1 MCKTPNDDRR
11 RCTPC
16 AKSPMFGERE
26 GAVMTATAKKI
37 LSVFLAFT
45 LVFAFTPTV
54 AFGEGEGEGAQQE
67 APETSDL
74 ALATLSDMSG
84 SEVTTAGA
92 GSGTELGTA
101 AINWPVY
108 HEGTGFK
115 LGFVQHTYTP
125 EGASEPV
132 TGALITDVNID
143 STSQYDVE
151 IPGQVSYTDDSG
163 TTITLNVIGL
173 GEAKKSE
180 GAAINRSF
188 NWSQAGHVDTFTFPA
203 GIRFVTDIKFANNVK
218 KSVDFKAN
226 SHVTQLS
233 TNMFEQF
240 LGTTVTLP
248 DSLVEVPASMFH
260 NSNIEQ
266 ITLPGSVTHINR
278 EAFYGAHKLTSVT
291 LNSGLL
297 VIGVEAFASEPYGGS
312 YTYGRMLPLASIAI
326 PSSVTE
332 IQQQAFAKD
341 QKLTSLAFGANS
353 QLSTIGLQ
361 AFYGTSLTSVDIPD
375 SVTSIGAEAFSGG
388 NGNANIG
395 DDSNPNTRG
404 AYTLATV
411 NLGTSQSASH
421 LTTLGSKAFAHQPIT
436 SITLPNSLTSLGYD
450 TSTYALTT
458 SNGWSNGLNGTLGA
472 FSGCDQLR
480 TITWPTSSSLTAV
493 GGFDGCTSLTA
504 DAVNSLP
511 SSVIR
516 IDDYAFY
523 NCTSMNDVFVPATVT
538 SIGQGAFSKAD
549 NVTSANKTFTLLNK
563 DVTLGGWTAENPT
576 TGPWPLGCGYTI
588 KYPRSAAADSS
599 IVQYRAAVETYE
611 KARSVSEANRTKFET
626 VADNY
631 YTVKGTVL
639 EGATVTLIAGDKE
652 YHPALDGNNSFTSE
666 LIEGGTYVGAIV
678 SLDGYLDYQISPV
691 DGQAV
696 ARIGGDWIFTVTKGQ
711 MTPQSQAG
719 MIQVSGKGAYRAEC
733 NIAVFT
739 SAGKLVSQG
748 GALRVSQHPTA
759 ETAPIYIV
767 DAVPAGTYTVVA
779 WQKNDYFSRI
789 SSLGDF
795 AAMGLSESDYAK
807 ADVIVPA
814 GGAGNITLDIPPLDT
829 SKISG
834 ILATGD
840 VYVASSCTP
849 PEAPFVL
856 TVNYEMTT
864 GQSVDSVQ
872 VNIPAG
878 MEPLAA
884 ASAEKDYSD
893 AITAWAAPAGDASTA
908 TLTIG
913 DLADADK
920 QSGTI
925 AVSLKAKEAGTY
937 AVGASLKSGSITA
950 PLGVATVE
958 CPDIKLVVPKGTLT
972 SREFDVHVYARPNS
986 EITLKI
992 GETELSVADK
1002 TLSAPCKTNLI
1013 GHAKVTVKI
1022 PDKELS
1028 STYYHEVTA
1037 TTKVNDADVSD
1048 SALVQYAAYLD
1059 GMPLEPTIYN
1069 FSFDSAGETYDLVK
1083 DGKDLSGGYYIFG
1096 VHENNFTRVMPFTV
1110 QIDSLQP
1117 LDNGAMLYLGML
1129 DNSVKAYDMN
1139 LSDSVELPNGAMRYT
1154 YKVVVPTVE
1163 GDKFSSDM
1171 VPCRFDVAT
1180 KPREVASSTVKPQL
1194 TAANVDVLTKGIN
1207 EDAWALNEAGR
1218 QSFEKFCESYPKYKR
1233 LLSGQAVLDWAKGEG
1248 WDTTQAAANLQMLRD
1263 GGYDWSLGVFNNSFR
1278 HEKWYTAEEW
1288 NALDQNRRQWLL
1300 ECESATAAA
1309 FDYLAGLL
1317 GNSKPMYKYASF
1329 EEYVAEEYG
1338 FTDSGTTMA
1347 ADLEKLGYTVVYD
1360 TSGNLKQPAAEYDSS
1375 WYNEKTGKITWP
1387 EPTSSGKAWLA
1398 ANLPLLESESDLDAQ
1413 ALELTTQQ
1421 ADPRESDDIDAVS
1434 NFGNDLHYILANMP
1448 KQRSQKAR
1456 DANAVKGN
1464 LLTLI
1469 GTGYTDQ
1476 VGKDAMLVRG
1486 LASAVSLYTA
1496 AIDAE
1501 TSVQDYSDTANEL
1514 AKRED
1519 ELNRMK
1525 WMYEMHVNNGVKDAK
1540 CADALKQEMEYLKAH
1555 ISDLKRKAFIQ
1566 AYTGTIGTL
1575 TGEVAAGAGVAAEAL
1590 QASALAVGVGSG
1602 GTAAVAAG
1610 ELEAESKICGAISL
1624 GATAVGVANAA
1635 GSMVADKLFASHDA
1649 RNKDRLD
1656 NYRYYREWE
1665 CKKTD
1670 FGKLHYNKKPII
1682 DPSGFTYEGVE
1693 DNRVSDV
1700 IATIYQKV
1708 GTTGTD
1714 ADWVPWNAAEADQ
1727 VNPQH
1732 TTSTGLFAW
1741 DVPEGDWK
1749 VLFQKAGYDDVWSQ
1763 VMHVLPEWTNVA
1775 INMLR
1780 SDKPKG
1786 TSSAVNADDPE
1797 SPYVDITFDQYM
1809 KASAD
1814 FAPTVTV
1821 NGTPVTNATW
1831 VSVVAGTDEAG
1842 NEAPLSLTLR
1852 VPLAGLVEPGDTATV
1867 TVADAYSYAGKQ
1879 MAAPYSA
1886 TVTVPDNA
1894 TYYYVAP
1901 DEVATY
1907 TKGSNKA
1914 LKFTFKRSSYD
1925 NRTFDR
1931 FEGILMD
1938 GTAVDASNY
1947 KAVAGSAVITLSAS
1961 YLESLA
1967 EGDHT
1972 LTAQFADGSAT
1983 APLKVA
1989 AAETKGV
1996 SAKKTKTPATG
2007 DRTAPMGGLLIAAFV
2022 ACGVMLLS
2030 RRQMSA
2036 TKVVT
2041 GKHVRR

>member
-1 MCKTPNDDRR
+1 MRPARK
-11 RCTPC
+11 
-16 AKSPMFGERE
+16 E
-26 GAVMTATAKKI
+26 GAVMTATAKKL
-37 LSVFLAFT
+37 LSIFLAFT

-54 AFGEGEGEGAQQE
+54 AMGEGAGTSNETKGLE
-67 APETSDL
+67 ANDDPAPTGGAGDEGEAGGKDGKSDGGEAVDL
-74 ALATLSDMSG
+74 QPATLNGLAAQDAG
-84 SEVTTAGA
+84 GESENADAEAAADGQAAAMTAQADKHVIQGD
-92 GSGTELGTA
+92 TYNLTWELYT
-101 AINWPVY
+101 N
-108 HEGTGFK
+108 
-115 LGFVQHTYTP
+115 TYEIGGEEKST
-125 EGASEPV
+125 
-132 TGALITDVNID
+132 TGAIITDVNVG
-143 STSQYDVE
+143 SASADVG
-151 IPGQVSYTDDSG
+151 IPETVEDGENTYS
-163 TTITLNVIGL
+163 VIGV
-173 GEAKKSE
+173 GKADGNKANFSNAGNV
-180 GAAINRSF
+180 GA
-188 NWSQAGHVDTFTFPA
+188 FTLPSS
-203 GIRFVTDIKFANNVK
+203 IQFVNIDFHQNVK
-218 KSVDFKAN
+218 GEVVFRSSAAGNENPITTLQDSFFSKFY
-226 SHVTQLS
+226 
-233 TNMFEQF
+233 
-240 LGTTVTLP
+240 GPTVTLP
-248 DSLVEVPASMFH
+248 NKLTSISSMMFQDSYITS
-260 NSNIEQ
+260 
-266 ITLPGSVTHINR
+266 ITLPASVKQINLN
-278 EAFYGAHKLTSVT
+278 AFTGTKNLATVT
-291 LNSGLL
+291 LNEGLE
-297 VIGVEAFASEPYGGS
+297 VIGQEAFAPSLGNGVYFEAS
-312 YTYGRMLPLASIAI
+312 DFTSIAI
-326 PSSVTE
+326 PSTVRE
-332 IQQQAFAKD
+332 IQQEAFRKD
-341 QKLTSLAFGANS
+341 TALATVDFGSAS
-353 QLSTIGLQ
+353 GLQTIGDY
-361 AFYGTSLTSVDIPD
+361 AFYGTSLTSVSIPD
-375 SVTSIGAEAFSGG
+375 SVQTIGNGAFSGK
-388 NGNANIG
+388 NHANTME
-395 DDSNPNTRG
+395 DDLNPNSQG
-404 AYTLATV
+404 SYTLTSV
-411 NLGTSQSASH
+411 NLGAG
-421 LTTLGSKAFAHQPIT
+421 LTTLGSGAFAYQPIT
-436 SITLPNSLTSLGYD
+436 SVAIPENLTTLGYD
-450 TSTYALTT
+450 TSTYQFVDQYGVYHL
-458 SNGWSNGLNGTLGA
+458 GGTIGA
-472 FSGCDQLR
+472 FSMCDQLQ
-480 TITWPTSSSLTAV
+480 TVTWPASSSLTAV

-511 SSVIR
+511 ASVKR

-523 NCTSMNDVFVPATVT
+523 NCTSMDTVVVPSTVT
-538 SIGQGAFSKAD
+538 SIGKGAFSKHDA
-549 NVTSANKTFTLLNK
+549 TASGKTFTLLNK
-563 DVTLGGWTAENPT
+563 EVTLGGWTSADPT

-599 IVQYRAAVETYE
+599 IVQYRNAVEAYE
-611 KARSVSEANRTKFET
+611 TAQSIAEANRTKFET
-626 VADNY
+626 VADDF
-631 YTVKGTVL
+631 YTVTGTVP
-639 EGATVTLIAGDKE
+639 EGASVTLIAGDKE
-652 YHPALDGNNSFTSE
+652 YHPELDSNNSFTTE
-666 LIEGGTYVGAIV
+666 LIEGGTYVGAVV
-678 SLDGYLDYQISPV
+678 SLDGYLDYQISP
-691 DGQAV
+691 DNDQTV
-696 ARIGGDWIFTVTKGQ
+696 ARIGTDWIFTVTKDQ
-711 MTPQSQAG
+711 MTPLSQAG
-719 MIQVSGKGAYRAEC
+719 MIQVSGRGAYRAEC

-759 ETAPIYIV
+759 ETAPIYVV

-795 AAMGLSESDYAK
+795 AAMGFTEGDYAK
-807 ADVIVPA
+807 ADVTVPA
-814 GGAGNITLDIPPLDT
+814 GGAGSITLDIPQLDT

-840 VYVASSCTP
+840 VYVTSSYTP
-849 PEAPFVL
+849 PAVPFVL

-878 MEPLAA
+878 MVPLAA

-893 AITAWAAPAGDASTA
+893 AIAAWVAPADGASAA

-913 DLADADK
+913 NLADADK

-925 AVSLKAKEAGTY
+925 AVSLKANEAGTY

-950 PLGVATVE
+950 PLGAATVE
-958 CPDIKLVVPKGTLT
+958 CPDIKLVVPKGTLA

-992 GETELSVADK
+992 GDTELSVDEK
-1002 TLSAPCKTNLI
+1002 TLSASCKTNLI

-1022 PDKELS
+1022 PDEELS

-1037 TTKVNDADVSD
+1037 TTKVNEKDVSD

-1059 GMPLEPTIYN
+1059 GVPLEPTIYN

-1163 GDKFSSDM
+1163 GDDFSSDM

-1248 WDTTQAAANLQMLRD
+1248 WNTQQAVDNLKMLSD

-1300 ECESATAAA
+1300 ECESATVAA

-1338 FTDSGTTMA
+1338 FTDSGSTMA

-1375 WYNEKTGKITWP
+1375 WYNEETGKITWP

-1398 ANLPLLESESDLDAQ
+1398 ANLP
-1413 ALELTTQQ
+1413 ALEGASDFGADESALTAQQ

-1476 VGKDAMLVRG
+1476 VGKDAMLMRG

-1566 AYTGTIGTL
+1566 AYTGTVGTVA
-1575 TGEVAAGAGVAAEAL
+1575 GEVAAGAGVAAEAL

-1602 GTAAVAAG
+1602 GTAAVPAG

-1649 RNKDRLD
+1649 RNKDKLD

-1714 ADWVPWNAAEADQ
+1714 ADWEPWNAAEADQ
-1727 VNPQH
+1727 VNPQN

-1749 VLFQKAGYDDVWSQ
+1749 VRFQKAGYDDVWSQ

-1780 SDKPKG
+1780 ADPPTG
-1786 TSSAVNADDPE
+1786 TNAAVNADDPE

-1821 NGTPVTNATW
+1821 GGKPVTNATW
-1831 VSVVAGTDEAG
+1831 VNVVAGTDEAG
-1842 NEAPLSLTLR
+1842 SEAPLSRTLR

-1947 KAVAGSAVITLSAS
+1947 KAEAGSAVITLSAS

-1967 EGDHT
+1967 EGDHM
-1972 LTAQFADGSAT
+1972 LTAQFADGSAD
-1983 APLKVA
+1983 AAFKVVA
-1989 AAETKGV
+1989 ATKA
-1996 SAKKTKTPATG
+1996 SKTRGATPNTG
-2007 DRTAPMGGLLIAAFV
+2007 DKTAPMGLLLFTAAL
-2022 ACGVMLLS
+2022 ACAVMLVA
-2030 RRQMSA
+2030 RNRA
-2036 TKVVT
+2036 NAYHPV
-2041 GKHVRR
+2041 GKHAKR